1 MDQDTVQTRGLL
13 QEEIREGIQE
23 CKNRQQEAPEK
34 QRIGGG
40 IAMKCIECGKEII
53 TTVSTKRGIGPVC
66 YSKLKREQKRQKLLP
81 DEIILTTEMGG
92 EIEQLIR
99 ETSLKRY
106 ECLGLPAGHAE
117 IVGAWYG
124 YPHEGGL
131 SDKDG
136 RRWWPYQK
144 CSLSNYEMSYWKVK
158 ERVGRIQEVLQ

>member
-1 MDQDTVQTRGLL
+1 
-13 QEEIREGIQE
+13 
-23 CKNRQQEAPEK
+23 
-34 QRIGGG
+34 
-40 IAMKCIECGKEII
+40 MKCIECGKKIT

-81 DEIILTTEMGG
+81 FERILTTEMGG

-99 ETSLKRY
+99 ETYQKRY
-106 ECLGLPAGHAE
+106 ECLGGHSGHFE

-144 CSLSNYEMSYWKVK
+144 CSQSNYEMSYWKVT